1 MKKRLLTILMILMLL
16 LSLMPAQAFAEKP
29 EAEEGLKYLNIGDS
43 IAAGLSAL
51 PYEEDYFA
59 QYAGYLGEETLYRAY
74 NGPGMPPDLPDPMMW
89 TDGAVNLGFPGL
101 DSMELREELEATTP
115 NALQLFV
122 AQADVITISIG
133 GNNLLTPVIEA
144 TYSLY
149 PNFYTFPGDTFE
161 EQLMA
166 AIIAGGEKVWNDNLE
181 EFIASALSSDF
192 PSLGWFLETR
202 TAQFLEDWPA
212 ILDQIEL
219 LNPDAHIIAMTLY
232 NPIEKE
238 DNEALF
244 ERYEALVRP
253 MNMAMRM
260 TQNRAMLANVAN
272 AFRKEPDAVA
282 FRLTWMDA
290 GMMMP
295 PVLID
300 PHPTTIGHQL
310 IFEEL
315 MKVRNPR
322 AFQ

>member
-29 EAEEGLKYLNIGDS
+29 EADGGLKYLNIGDS

-74 NGPGMPPDLPDPMMW
+74 NGPGELPNLPMSW

-101 DSMELREELEATTP
+101 DSMELLT
-115 NALQLFV
+115 ALTYDSGMQYFV
-122 AQADVITISIG
+122 SEADVITISIG

-144 TYSLY
+144 TYALY
-149 PNFYTFPGDTFE
+149 PDFYLSPGDTFE

-166 AIIAGGEKVWNDNLE
+166 AIITGGEDEWNENLE
-181 EFIASALSSDF
+181 DFIASALSSDV
-192 PSLGWFLETR
+192 PSLGWMLETR
-202 TAQFLEDWPA
+202 TAQFLKDWPA

-238 DNEALF
+238 DNEALYN
-244 ERYEALVRP
+244 RYEALVGP
-253 MNMAMRM
+253 MNMAIK
-260 TQNRAMLANVAN
+260 NSGDGILVAEV
-272 AFRKEPDAVA
+272 AEKFLKKPDAVA
-282 FRLTWMDA
+282 FRLSWLEE
-290 GMMMP
+290 MP
-295 PVLID
+295 PVLVD
-300 PHPTTIGHQL
+300 PHPTTLGHKL
-310 IFEEL
+310 IFKEIKKL
-315 MKVRNPR
+315 GNPSS
-322 AFQ
+322 F

>member
-29 EAEEGLKYLNIGDS
+29 EAEDGLKYLNIGDS

-74 NGPGMPPDLPDPMMW
+74 NGPGELPNLPMSW

-101 DSMELREELEATTP
+101 DSMELLT
-115 NALQLFV
+115 ALTYDSGMQYFV
-122 AQADVITISIG
+122 SEADVITISIG

-144 TYSLY
+144 TYALY
-149 PNFYTFPGDTFE
+149 PDFYLSPGDTFE

-166 AIIAGGEKVWNDNLE
+166 AIITGGEDEWNENLE
-181 EFIASALSSDF
+181 DFIASALSSDV
-192 PSLGWFLETR
+192 PSLGWMLETR
-202 TAQFLEDWPA
+202 TAQFLKDWPA

-238 DNEALF
+238 DNEALYN
-244 ERYEALVRP
+244 RYEALVRP

-272 AFRKEPDAVA
+272 AFRKEPDAVY
-282 FRLTWMDA
+282 FKLTWE
-290 GMMMP
+290 MMMP

-300 PHPTTIGHQL
+300 PHPTPLGHNL

-315 MKVRNPR
+315 MKTRNPR
-322 AFQ
+322 SFK